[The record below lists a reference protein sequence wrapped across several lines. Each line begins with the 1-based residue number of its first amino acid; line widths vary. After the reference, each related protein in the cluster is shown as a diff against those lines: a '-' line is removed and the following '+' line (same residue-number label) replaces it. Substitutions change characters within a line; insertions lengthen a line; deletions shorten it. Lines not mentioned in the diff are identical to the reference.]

1 MHVGVEEGLSVG
13 FERVPT
19 ISASTDMASGI
30 ARTAIVTAGGAV
42 HLGYVE
48 VFYEVIFALH
58 VAAAVGVIPTE
69 SCPALGFLGDV
80 PFDAEIDVTRAEALD
95 EQHIHHA
102 FF

>member
-1 MHVGVEEGLSVG
+1 
-13 FERVPT
+13 
-19 ISASTDMASGI
+19 MASGI
-30 ARTAIVTAGGAV
+30 ARTAVVAAGGAV

-58 VAAAVGVIPTE
+58 VSTAVGVIPTE
-69 SCPALGFLGDV
+69 GSPTLSFLGDV
-80 PFDAEIDVTRAEALD
+80 PFDAEIDGARAEALD